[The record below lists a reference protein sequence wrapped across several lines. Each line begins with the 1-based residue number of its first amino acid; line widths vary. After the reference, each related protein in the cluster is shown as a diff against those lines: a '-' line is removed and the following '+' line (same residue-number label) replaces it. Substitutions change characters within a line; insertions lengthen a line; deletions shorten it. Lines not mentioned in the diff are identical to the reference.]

1 MLLARAR
8 GLARGGDMNFGVRK
22 GCERPD
28 RRVLLAA
35 FFGAAS
41 IVMIGLSIVA
51 KKNTADLLPQSSEEL
66 AVDHTSM
73 KGPQKPTIV
82 PPAENNA
89 SSSGEPND
97 TTDELPSRLTYTE
110 FRGRRVFDFLT
121 KEQLAELDDYERQRD
136 ENGNVRCHSIVEP
149 MKELPSIPI
158 PRSWYQSCMDAKK
171 GGDPEKAKPVYIFV
185 MGRPFSGTSATL
197 GLILSAPEVTNLC
210 QLRDEK
216 LPECEGVKRIAPPET
231 NTWGKKWPKDFQ
243 SDVIEQY
250 EDLWNDRS
258 KCIRADKSLPYSVK
272 IEQMVDEL
280 IDRDDMRVAFA
291 FLTRSACSK
300 SVSDSLT
307 KLGEYVPEY
316 EFLLKRNIPVIHL
329 RYEDY
334 FANLPRVEE
343 RLNEWAGSFK
353 VTSKLG
359 YTEFSPEIKDIM
371 NGKQRKAK
379 PLSTFV
385 AENPLH
391 TLQRNDTVQIAS
403 EDLAALSYFG
413 YTLRPYAA

>member
-1 MLLARAR
+1 MDPYAKNASVPLRRQLSLATFFSATALVLVGFGLLV
-8 GLARGGDMNFGVRK
+8 MNDTPR
-22 GCERPD
+22 
-28 RRVLLAA
+28 
-35 FFGAAS
+35 S
-41 IVMIGLSIVA
+41 Y
-51 KKNTADLLPQSSEEL
+51 EEL
-66 AVDHTSM
+66 DRE
-73 KGPQKPTIV
+73 PTIAS
-82 PPAENNA
+82 PAENGVA
-89 SSSGEPND
+89 SGSIPSY
-97 TTDELPSRLTYTE
+97 TADEQPKFADFAKIPVVDYLTE
-110 FRGRRVFDFLT
+110 
-121 KEQLAELDDYERQRD
+121 EQRIELDDYERQLD
-136 ENGNVRCHSIVEP
+136 EEGYGQCHSIVEP